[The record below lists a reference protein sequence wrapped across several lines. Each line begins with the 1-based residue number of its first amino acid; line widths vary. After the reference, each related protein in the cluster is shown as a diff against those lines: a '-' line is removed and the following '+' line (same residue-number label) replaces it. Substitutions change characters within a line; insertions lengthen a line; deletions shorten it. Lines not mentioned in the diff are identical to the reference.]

1 MSAFLDL
8 AAVDP
13 LDYFARLVAEDDSL
27 NLLEAAA
34 TLAQDEWPQL
44 DVQQLLADVDE
55 LALRLKRRVP
65 ADAVASQR
73 LRLLNQYFFQ
83 ELGFAGNVNDY
94 YASGNSYLHEVMKT
108 RRGIPISLS
117 LLYAELA
124 LQLGLRA
131 RGISF
136 PGHFLVC
143 LKLPAGE
150 VVMDVF
156 HGRSL
161 SRDALEELLHP
172 LRERAGV
179 SDPADL
185 PLELFLQPCS
195 PRQWLARML
204 RNLKE
209 IHRRAAAWALL
220 LQVQHRLLILLPGDA
235 EELLDRA
242 HTLERLMQWP
252 EAVADYEQLL
262 SLHPPVELAQQ
273 ARERLEQLRQSPGG
287 RLLH

>member
-1 MSAFLDL
+1 MTAYLDL
-8 AAVDP
+8 AEVDP

-27 NLLEAAA
+27 PLLEAAA
-34 TLAQDEWPQL
+34 ALAQDAAPRV
-44 DVQQLLADVDE
+44 DVQQLLADVDAM
-55 LALRLKRRVP
+55 ALRLRQRLP

-73 LRLLNQYFFQ
+73 LRLLNHFFFQ

-94 YASGNSYLHEVMKT
+94 YAAANSYLHEVLKS

-117 LLYAELA
+117 LLYLELA
-124 LQLGLRA
+124 QQVGLKA
-131 RGISF
+131 SGISF
-136 PGHFLVC
+136 PGHFLVG
-143 LKLPAGE
+143 LNLPAGD
-150 VVMDVF
+150 VLMDVF

-179 SDPADL
+179 VDPADL

-195 PRQWLARML
+195 ARHWLARML

-209 IHRRAAAWALL
+209 IHRRAGDWALL
-220 LQVQHRLLILLPGDA
+220 LKVQHRLLILLPDDA

-242 HTLERLMQWP
+242 GTLERLLQWP
-252 EAVADYEQLL
+252 EAVADCERVLRLQ
-262 SLHPPVELAQQ
+262 PDAEIARQ
-273 ARERLEQLRQSPGG
+273 AWDRLERLRQSPGG
-287 RLLH
+287 PPLH

>member
-1 MSAFLDL
+1 MTAFLDL
-8 AAVDP
+8 AEVDP
-13 LDYFARLVAEDDSL
+13 LDYFARLVAEDESL
-27 NLLEAAA
+27 PLLEAAA
-34 TLAQDEWPQL
+34 AIAQDDDPRL
-44 DVQQLLADVDE
+44 DVQQLLADVDA
-55 LALRLKRRVP
+55 LALKLRQRLP
-65 ADAVASQR
+65 ADAAASQR
-73 LRLLNQYFFQ
+73 LRLLNHFFFQ
-83 ELGFAGNVNDY
+83 EQGFAGNVNDY
-94 YASGNSYLHEVMKT
+94 YAAANSYLHAVLQS

-117 LLYAELA
+117 LLYTELA

-143 LKLPAGE
+143 LQLPAGE

-209 IHRRAAAWALL
+209 IHRRCGDWMRL

-252 EAVADYEQLL
+252 EAVADYEQVLRL
-262 SLHPPVELAQQ
+262 GPSAEMAQQ
-273 ARERLEQLRQSPGG
+273 AEERLARLRQSPDG

>member
-8 AAVDP
+8 ASADP

-27 NLLEAAA
+27 NLVEAAA

-44 DVQQLLADVDE
+44 DVQQLLADVDA
-55 LALRLKRRVP
+55 LALKLKRRVP
-65 ADAVASQR
+65 ADAVPSQR
-73 LRLLNQYFFQ
+73 LRLLNTFFFQ
-83 ELGFAGNVNDY
+83 DQGFAGNVNDY
-94 YASGNSYLHEVMKT
+94 YATGNSYLHEVLKT
-108 RRGIPISLS
+108 RRGIPISLC

-124 LQLGLRA
+124 QQLGLKA

-143 LKLPAGE
+143 LQLPAGE

-172 LRERAGV
+172 LRERAGI

-195 PRQWLARML
+195 ARHWLARML

-209 IHRRAAAWALL
+209 IHRRCGHWALL
-220 LQVQHRLLILLPGDA
+220 LKVQHRLLILLPDDA

-242 HTLERLMQWP
+242 HTLERLLQWP
-252 EAVADYEQLL
+252 EAVADYERLL
-262 SLHPPVELAQQ
+262 RLHPAAEQAQL
-273 ARERLEQLRQSPGG
+273 ARERLELLRQSPDGG
-287 RLLH
+287 LLH